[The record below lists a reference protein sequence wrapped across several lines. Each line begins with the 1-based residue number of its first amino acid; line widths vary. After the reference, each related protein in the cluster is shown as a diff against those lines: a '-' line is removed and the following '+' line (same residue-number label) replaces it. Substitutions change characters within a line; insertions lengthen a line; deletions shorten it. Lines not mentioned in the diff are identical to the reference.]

1 MTATN
6 PSHGRVIAAF
16 AAVYVIWGS
25 TYLGIRI
32 AIETIPPFLMGGV
45 RFLMAG
51 AILYAWSRSRGDARP
66 TPRNWL
72 AATIVGGL
80 LLLGGNGA
88 VMWAEQY
95 VATGIVSLLVA
106 MVPLWI
112 VLFEWIGPRK
122 IRPTAGVA
130 LGVALGLVGL
140 AVLAGP
146 ALWGGK
152 EGVDPA
158 SVIFLMLGSMS
169 WAAGSLYSRRSSLPS
184 SSILAMGM
192 EMLGGGALLLIFGLL
207 SGELPRLDIGAI
219 SGLSLFAMAY
229 LVVFGSLIGFTAYIW
244 LLRVQPAARVST
256 YAYVNPIVA
265 VFLGWVILAEPV
277 SRRTLFAGAII
288 VASVALITTTG
299 RGGEER
305 GNLTSPGDSVTPR
318 AA

>member
-1 MTATN
+1 M
-6 PSHGRVIAAF
+6 IAAF

-32 AIETIPPFLMGGV
+32 AIDTIPPFLMGGV
-45 RFLMAG
+45 RFLIAG
-51 AILYAWSRSRGDARP
+51 AILYVWSRARGDAPP
-66 TPRNWL
+66 TRRNWL

-88 VMWAEQY
+88 VMWAAQH
-95 VATGIVSLLVA
+95 VPTGIVSLLVA
-106 MVPLWI
+106 MVPLWM

-122 IRPTAGVA
+122 IRPTTGVA
-130 LGVALGLVGL
+130 IGVMLGLAGL

-152 EGVDPA
+152 EGIDPA
-158 SVIFLMLGSMS
+158 SVIILMIGSMS
-169 WAAGSLYSRRSSLPS
+169 WAAGSLYSRRPTLPS

-192 EMLGGGALLLIFGLL
+192 EMLGGGALLLIAGLL
-207 SGELPRLDIGAI
+207 SGELSRLDIGAV
-219 SGLSLFAMAY
+219 SRSSVLAMAY
-229 LVVFGSLIGFTAYIW
+229 LLFFGSLIGYTAYIW

-265 VFLGWVILAEPV
+265 VFLGWIILAEPV
-277 SRRTLFAGAII
+277 TQRTLLAGAII
-288 VASVALITTTG
+288 VGSVALITTTG
-299 RGGEER
+299 RR
-305 GNLTSPGDSVTPR
+305 VSKPRNVPSPRDSVTPQ